1 MPDLIIQSG
10 RNRGRKLVLPEAEIF
25 IGRDEDCQIRLAS
38 NDISRRHCRLTC
50 RADTILVRDLGSRN
64 GTFVNNMLL
73 ETEVALKP
81 GDTLRVGPITLQVP
95 LRRPAAPPAGT
106 AAKKEKAAGRQPSSS
121 ADSASDDDI
130 ASWLSDESLNDGASS
145 GETTIISRSD
155 AAAAAKA
162 AAAAAEQSSAAAA
175 PSSASRPA
183 EPALQPAARKKS
195 QTVADEAAEII
206 RRHWAQFRQK
216 EN

>member
-10 RNRGRKLVLPEAEIF
+10 KNRGRKLVLPEAEIF

-95 LRRPAAPPAGT
+95 LRRPAAPAASAP
-106 AAKKEKAAGRQPSSS
+106 AKKEKATGRQPSSS

-155 AAAAAKA
+155 AAAAKA

-175 PSSASRPA
+175 PSSASRPV
-183 EPALQPAARKKS
+183 ESVPQPAARKKS

-206 RRHWAQFRQK
+206 RRHWAQVRQK